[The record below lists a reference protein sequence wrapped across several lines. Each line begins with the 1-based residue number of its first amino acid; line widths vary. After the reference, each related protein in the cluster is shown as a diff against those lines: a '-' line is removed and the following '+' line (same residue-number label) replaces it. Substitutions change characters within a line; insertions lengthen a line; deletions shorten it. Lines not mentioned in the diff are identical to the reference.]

1 MDHRPSDLD
10 PYPRFG
16 RDLATLELWDQSLE
30 RSKQRRRL
38 EAASRSH
45 RQRRKGTSIAVG
57 AAMLAAPVVPAFAG
71 GSRGGSPKGASGQG
85 GRADTPVDTSSL
97 AAATGGGTQLLRFG
111 DVGPAVTAI
120 QRQVGVTADGIF
132 GPITRGAVER
142 FQRDH
147 GLGMTGI
154 VDARTWA
161 ALFNGRV
168 LFYDAPGS
176 RAAAARPA
184 AAPRAS
190 VRLVVDRSGS
200 AGAASLDGTGAVS
213 SDEGDGGSPPGASG
227 SSASSGS
234 GPAESGSGSGGSA
247 PQSSAPAP
255 AKHATP
261 APKQTTPVP
270 TPTTSAGGCTSGR
283 IVSPVSGATLTG
295 RFGESRPGHLHAGD
309 DLAVASGTP
318 IHAAQCGTVVQS
330 GAEQGYGLMVCIR
343 HAGGITTC
351 YAHMSRTAATV
362 SQQVQAGQVIGYVG
376 CTGNCTGPHVHFEV
390 RRGGTAVD
398 PAPYLAGTQSI
409 AGTTSTASASHA
421 TAASTRRTT
430 TTSAGT
436 SSRATVRAAV
446 VRSSATGG
454 VEAGAAAPAVTAA
467 AAQSPAPVA
476 AAAPSAAAPAPAAPA
491 PAAAPAAAQPSAAPA
506 PAAAESSA
514 APAQSSAAP
523 AQSAPAPAPAAAQS
537 SPAPEPAQS
546 APAQSAAAPQPAPA
560 SEPAQSAPAPQAAPE
575 ASAPAPQQSAPAPRQ
590 TAPAPDPAPAPTQT
604 APAPAP
610 APKAPAPAPAPA
622 PPPTPA
628 PAPKASTPAPEPAPA
643 ESAPAPQQSA
653 PTPAPVAEQAPADPA
668 PAAAPQS
675 APAAPPATTAAPQAG
690 SGSQAT

>member
-1 MDHRPSDLD
+1 M
-10 PYPRFG
+10 
-16 RDLATLELWDQSLE
+16 
-30 RSKQRRRL
+30 
-38 EAASRSH
+38 
-45 RQRRKGTSIAVG
+45 
-57 AAMLAAPVVPAFAG
+57 
-71 GSRGGSPKGASGQG
+71 
-85 GRADTPVDTSSL
+85 
-97 AAATGGGTQLLRFG
+97 
-111 DVGPAVTAI
+111 TAI

-142 FQRDH
+142 FQGAH

-176 RAAAARPA
+176 RGAAARSA

-200 AGAASLDGTGAVS
+200 GEPASLDGTGAVS
-213 SDEGDGGSPPGASG
+213 PGEGDGGSAPGSSG
-227 SSASSGS
+227 SSGSSGS
-234 GPAESGSGSGGSA
+234 AGSGSAEPGSGAGGSA

-255 AKHATP
+255 SKPAAP
-261 APKQTTPVP
+261 APKQTAPAP
-270 TPTTSAGGCTSGR
+270 APTTSAGGCASGR

-390 RRGGTAVD
+390 RRDGTAVD
-398 PAPYLAGTQSI
+398 PAPYLAGTQTI

-436 SSRATVRAAV
+436 SSRATVQADVVVVRRVEAAV
-446 VRSSATGG
+446 AC
-454 VEAGAAAPAVTAA
+454 EADAVLVVPAIVWV
-467 AAQSPAPVA
+467 PA
-476 AAAPSAAAPAPAAPA
+476 
-491 PAAAPAAAQPSAAPA
+491 
-506 PAAAESSA
+506 
-514 APAQSSAAP
+514 
-523 AQSAPAPAPAAAQS
+523 
-537 SPAPEPAQS
+537 
-546 APAQSAAAPQPAPA
+546 
-560 SEPAQSAPAPQAAPE
+560 
-575 ASAPAPQQSAPAPRQ
+575 R
-590 TAPAPDPAPAPTQT
+590 
-604 APAPAP
+604 
-610 APKAPAPAPAPA
+610 
-622 PPPTPA
+622 
-628 PAPKASTPAPEPAPA
+628 
-643 ESAPAPQQSA
+643 
-653 PTPAPVAEQAPADPA
+653 
-668 PAAAPQS
+668 
-675 APAAPPATTAAPQAG
+675 
-690 SGSQAT
+690 

>member
-1 MDHRPSDLD
+1 VDLRPSDLD

-16 RDLATLELWDQSLE
+16 RDLATLALWDQSLE
-30 RSKQRRRL
+30 RSRQRRRL
-38 EAASRSH
+38 EAASRSN

-71 GSRGGSPKGASGQG
+71 VSRGGSPKGTSGQG
-85 GRADTPVDTSSL
+85 GRAAAPVDTSSL
-97 AAATGGGTQLLRFG
+97 AAATGGRTQLLRFG

-120 QRQVGVTADGIF
+120 QRQVGVTPDGIF

-147 GLGMTGI
+147 GLGVTGI

-176 RAAAARPA
+176 SGAAGRSAA

-200 AGAASLDGTGAVS
+200 AGPASLDGTGAVS
-213 SDEGDGGSPPGASG
+213 SDEGDGGSPPGSSG
-227 SSASSGS
+227 STGSSGS
-234 GPAESGSGSGGSA
+234 GVGSAESEAGSDSDGPA
-247 PQSSAPAP
+247 PQSSAPSKRDAP
-255 AKHATP
+255 TPKRATP
-261 APKQTTPVP
+261 APSAPA
-270 TPTTSAGGCTSGR
+270 PTTSAGGCTSGR
-283 IVSPVSGATLTG
+283 IVAPVSGATLTG

-343 HAGGITTC
+343 HAGGVTTC

-362 SQQVQAGQVIGYVG
+362 SQQVQAGQVVGYVG

-390 RRGGTAVD
+390 RRDGTAVD
-398 PAPYLAGTQSI
+398 PAPYLAGTQTI

-436 SSRATVRAAV
+436 SGRATVQAAV

-454 VEAGAAAPAVTAA
+454 VEAGAAAAPAAG
-467 AAQSPAPVA
+467 
-476 AAAPSAAAPAPAAPA
+476 SAAAPAAQAAAPA
-491 PAAAPAAAQPSAAPA
+491 TAAAPAAATPAPAAAQPAAAPA
-506 PAAAESSA
+506 PAAAESS
-514 APAQSSAAP
+514 
-523 AQSAPAPAPAAAQS
+523 PAPAA
-537 SPAPEPAQS
+537 
-546 APAQSAAAPQPAPA
+546 QPAPA
-560 SEPAQSAPAPQAAPE
+560 SEPAQSAPAPTESAPE
-575 ASAPAPQQSAPAPRQ
+575 PTQ
-590 TAPAPDPAPAPTQT
+590 PAPAAQ
-604 APAPAP
+604 
-610 APKAPAPAPAPA
+610 
-622 PPPTPA
+622 
-628 PAPKASTPAPEPAPA
+628 PAPE
-643 ESAPAPQQSA
+643 ESAPAPQ
-653 PTPAPVAEQAPADPA
+653 
-668 PAAAPQS
+668 
-675 APAAPPATTAAPQAG
+675 
-690 SGSQAT
+690 

>member
-30 RSKQRRRL
+30 RSRQRRRL

-45 RQRRKGTSIAVG
+45 RQRRKGTSIAIG

-71 GSRGGSPKGASGQG
+71 GSRGGSPKGPSGQG
-85 GRADTPVDTSSL
+85 GRADTSVDTSSL

-176 RAAAARPA
+176 RGAAARPAA

-200 AGAASLDGTGAVS
+200 AGPASLDGTGAVS
-213 SDEGDGGSPPGASG
+213 SDESDGGASPG

-234 GPAESGSGSGGSA
+234 SGSAGSGSADSGSGSGGSA
-247 PQSSAPAP
+247 PQSSAPVP
-255 AKHATP
+255 SKHATP
-261 APKQTTPVP
+261 APKQTTPAP
-270 TPTTSAGGCTSGR
+270 TAPPPTTSAGGCTSGR

-330 GAEQGYGLMVCIR
+330 GSEQGYGLMVCIR

-362 SQQVQAGQVIGYVG
+362 SQQVQAGQVVGYVG

-398 PAPYLAGTQSI
+398 PAPYLAGTQTI
-409 AGTTSTASASHA
+409 AGTTSTASAAHA
-421 TAASTRRTT
+421 TAASTRRTA

-467 AAQSPAPVA
+467 AASPAP
-476 AAAPSAAAPAPAAPA
+476 AAAPSPAAAPAPAAPA
-491 PAAAPAAAQPSAAPA
+491 PAAAPSSSAAPAAAAPA
-506 PAAAESSA
+506 PAAEQSSPAPA
-514 APAQSSAAP
+514 APAPAAPSAPAPEPAQSAPTQSAAAPQPAPAPEP
-523 AQSAPAPAPAAAQS
+523 AQSAPAPAPA
-537 SPAPEPAQS
+537 
-546 APAQSAAAPQPAPA
+546 
-560 SEPAQSAPAPQAAPE
+560 QSAPAPQPAPE
-575 ASAPAPQQSAPAPRQ
+575 AAAPAPQQSAPA
-590 TAPAPDPAPAPTQT
+590 PAPAPTQT
-604 APAPAP
+604 APAPDPTPAPTQAAP
-610 APKAPAPAPAPA
+610 APAPEAPAPAPAPEASA
-622 PPPTPA
+622 PAPDPA
-628 PAPKASTPAPEPAPA
+628 PAQ
-643 ESAPAPQQSA
+643 SAPAPQQSA
-653 PTPAPVAEQAPADPA
+653 PTPAPEAEQAPAAEPA
-668 PAAAPQS
+668 PAAAPQP
-675 APAAPPATTAAPQAG
+675 ATAAPPQTD